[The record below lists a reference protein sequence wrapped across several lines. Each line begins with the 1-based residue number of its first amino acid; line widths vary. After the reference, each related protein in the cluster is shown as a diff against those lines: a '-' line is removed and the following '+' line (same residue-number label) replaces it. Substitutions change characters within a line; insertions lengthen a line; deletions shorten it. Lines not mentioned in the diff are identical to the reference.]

1 MTSFLLQRIMS
12 IMPKDRISRGI
23 MTLAGGTAAAQIITV
38 GAMPIVTRLYSPAQI
53 GVISL
58 FVAFFLFWS
67 PALSLR
73 YEYALLIAQDDVETH
88 VVHRLAALCVGI
100 TSLMGFP
107 VLWILIKYHILGF
120 ELLPGW
126 AVFFALP
133 VLFGYGQFM
142 VYRSWALRAGIVSS
156 ITTASIARSAANA
169 GTRIT
174 LGFAGGGIVGLFI
187 AELAGAWG
195 PAAALY
201 NSVRKRFAPS
211 KPAVISNEMLR
222 GVARRYV
229 KFPLFETPSTL
240 VNQLALTLPLP
251 MIASLHGATAAGW
264 FGLARAMVG
273 IPNAQIG
280 SAVADVF
287 QVELARAVLVK
298 DHRRARH
305 LFYKLLTKLS
315 LFGLVPLAGVMLFAP
330 LVVPFIF
337 GSTWGK
343 AGLAAAAI
351 APWLYASLVVGSLSR
366 VLSVL
371 QAQEYKMLYDV
382 IVLLLFVGI
391 YMVVRATDLGFLSMV
406 IALSAAGVV
415 SYIVYLIVMIV
426 VVEKQLNA
434 GQ

>member
-1 MTSFLLQRIMS
+1 MIRSLRQRIVG
-12 IMPKDRISRGI
+12 IMPKGQISRGI

-73 YEYALLIAQDDVETH
+73 YEYALLIAQDDAESH
-88 VVHRLAALCVGI
+88 AVHRLAALCVGM
-100 TSLMGFP
+100 TSLIALPALSG
-107 VLWILIKYHILGF
+107 LIKYHILGF
-120 ELLPGW
+120 ELLPWW
-126 AVFFALP
+126 AVLFALP
-133 VLFGYGQFM
+133 ILFGYGQFM
-142 VYRSWALRAGIVSS
+142 VYRSWALRAGAVNS
-156 ITTASIARSAANA
+156 ITKASIARSAANA

-174 LGFAGGGIVGLFI
+174 LGFAGGGIIGLFI

-201 NSVRKRFAPS
+201 RSVRMHFAPS
-211 KPAVISNEMLR
+211 RPAVISSEMLR
-222 GVARRYV
+222 STAKRYL
-229 KFPLFETPSTL
+229 KFPLFEMPSTL

-287 QVELARAVLVK
+287 QVELARAVL
-298 DHRRARH
+298 DEDYHRARH
-305 LFYKLLTKLS
+305 LFYKLLTRLS
-315 LFGLVPLAGVMLFAP
+315 LFGLAPLAGIILFAP
-330 LVVPFIF
+330 WAVPFIF
-337 GSTWGK
+337 GNTWEK

-351 APWLYASLVVGSLSR
+351 APWLYASLVVSSLSR

-371 QAQEYKMLYDV
+371 QAQEYKLLYDA
-382 IVLLLFVGI
+382 IALLLFVG
-391 YMVVRATDLGFLSMV
+391 VFLMARKTGMAFV
-406 IALSAAGVV
+406 PMIIALSSAGVI
-415 SYIVYLIVMIV
+415 SYLIYLIVLLV
-426 VVEKQLNA
+426 VVENRLRSK
-434 GQ
+434 